1 MAYILCEKVRSLEP
15 YEPISGTYNIR
26 LDANESCYQL
36 PESLKA
42 DIQKAIDDVDNR
54 VSHEILEYMHG
65 IRNVKMQD
73 DILEKIVDFLA
84 NLIAGEKED
93 LADNIMFFPFLLR
106 NNEKIVP
113 EMNID
118 DYKNFSLQGVKREN
132 VENIIL
138 SFRKKFSEFS
148 NEVYEEAIGE

>member
-1 MAYILCEKVRSLEP
+1 
-15 YEPISGTYNIR
+15 
-26 LDANESCYQL
+26 
-36 PESLKA
+36 
-42 DIQKAIDDVDNR
+42 
-54 VSHEILEYMHG
+54 
-65 IRNVKMQD
+65 MQD
-73 DILEKIVDFLA
+73 DILEKIVNFLA
-84 NLIAGEKED
+84 KLIAGEKED

>member
-1 MAYILCEKVRSLEP
+1 
-15 YEPISGTYNIR
+15 
-26 LDANESCYQL
+26 
-36 PESLKA
+36 
-42 DIQKAIDDVDNR
+42 
-54 VSHEILEYMHG
+54 
-65 IRNVKMQD
+65 MQE
-73 DILEKIVDFLA
+73 DILEKIVDFLEQV
-84 NLIAGEKED
+84 IAGEKED
-93 LADNIMFFPFLLR
+93 LSDKKMFFHFLLR